1 MFSSTKII
9 ELGSC
14 AFRQPQA
21 ESHCRFLHGYR
32 LTAKFWF
39 EASTL
44 DHNNWVVD
52 FGGLKGLKQLM
63 KHQFDHTTCIS
74 RTDPK
79 LEQFKRLRD
88 EGVCDLRV
96 MDGVGIEKFA
106 EYCHIVADSFV
117 DELTDGRC
125 SCVKVEVFEHESN
138 SAIYSKYETQRMS
151 FPGDRGERGRLPEP
165 VEFSEEV
172 KSGNQMKRGEAF
184 TTKKEQMDQVE
195 QNTKSNITQPPFAKN
210 TPAPVKNK
218 KQTNKW
224 IDPDSKS
231 TWGI

>member
-21 ESHCRFLHGYR
+21 DSHCRFLHGYR

-39 EASTL
+39 EADRL
-44 DHNNWVVD
+44 DQNNWVVD
-52 FGGLKGLKQLM
+52 FGGLKGLKKLM
-63 KHQFDHTTCIS
+63 KDQFDHTTCIS

-106 EYCHIVADSFV
+106 EYCYTVANEYV

-125 SCVKVEVFEHESN
+125 KCVKVEVFEHENN
-138 SAIYSKYETQRMS
+138 SAIYTPFQTQKMS
-151 FPGDRGERGRLPEP
+151 FTEKTT
-165 VEFSEEV
+165 EEV
-172 KSGNQMKRGEAF
+172 AEEIATASDLKNDSKN
-184 TTKKEQMDQVE
+184 V
-195 QNTKSNITQPPFAKN
+195 TQPPFKQGI
-210 TPAPVKNK
+210 PAPVGNK
-218 KQTNKW
+218 KVTNQW
-224 IDPDSKS
+224 IDPESTN

>member
-1 MFSSTKII
+1 MPFKSTKVI

-21 ESHCRFLHGYR
+21 DSHCRFLHGYR

-39 EASTL
+39 EANNL
-44 DHNNWVVD
+44 DQNNWVVD
-52 FGGLKGLKQLM
+52 FGRLKGLKKLM
-63 KHQFDHTTCIS
+63 KDQFDHTTCIS

-106 EYCHIVADSFV
+106 EYCHTVANEYV

-125 SCVKVEVFEHESN
+125 KCVKVEVFEHEDN
-138 SAIYSKYETQRMS
+138 SAIYEVSKSSTELGAEYLDKRMDELT
-151 FPGDRGERGRLPEP
+151 FDDE
-165 VEFSEEV
+165 
-172 KSGNQMKRGEAF
+172 NQMKMSFESDA
-184 TTKKEQMDQVE
+184 DV
-195 QNTKSNITQPPFAKN
+195 KSDATVTRPPFKAKKS
-210 TPAPVKNK
+210 APLYSNK
-218 KQTNKW
+218 TKG
-224 IDPDSKS
+224 
-231 TWGI
+231 TWVDERGTFGI

>member
-1 MFSSTKII
+1 MPFKSTKVI

-21 ESHCRFLHGYR
+21 DSHCRFLHGYR

-39 EASTL
+39 EANNL
-44 DHNNWVVD
+44 DQNNWVVD
-52 FGGLKGLKQLM
+52 FGGLKGLKKLM
-63 KHQFDHTTCIS
+63 KDQFDHTTCIS

-106 EYCHIVADSFV
+106 EYCHTVANEYV

-125 SCVKVEVFEHESN
+125 KCVKVEVFEHEDN
-138 SAIYSKYETQRMS
+138 SAIYEASKSSTELGAEYLDKRIDELT
-151 FPGDRGERGRLPEP
+151 FDDE
-165 VEFSEEV
+165 
-172 KSGNQMKRGEAF
+172 NQMKMSFESDADVKSDATVTRPPF
-184 TTKKEQMDQVE
+184 KTKKSAPLYS
-195 QNTKSNITQPPFAKN
+195 NKTKG
-210 TPAPVKNK
+210 
-218 KQTNKW
+218 
-224 IDPDSKS
+224 
-231 TWGI
+231 TWVDERGTFGI